1 MQYFYKV
8 NLLYITGNSKTNY
21 TERQKIIMASVGFEK
36 LKTPQEVK
44 AMLRHCDKE
53 ERIKTKVHNN
63 RDINLQATGSN
74 KQLNRD
80 YSATCKLYDDKIAY
94 LDSLEGANIRKDR
107 VTCFGLNVPVPQ
119 GLQADKEVEWFGK
132 VRDIIKAQYGADNV
146 LQCYIHRDEKHT
158 YKNAETG
165 QNCESRT
172 HGHFYVIPEHNGKL
186 NGKWFSNRANINK
199 LNNSIQDMTQSDYG
213 LKFMDGSKRKSKKT
227 VEQLKNESE
236 YRIIQEQLEKER
248 QELDYQKWDL
258 DSRETQLKAQEAILQ
273 DKLTEI
279 TEREEKSLKLASEAS
294 ELISE
299 ASEIYEK
306 AQRFYLNEQDWMNT
320 QTKHHIQERN
330 AEAERQ
336 KHDLRKIPTKF
347 TDIATAYQQQKSN
360 TDYENKFC

>member
-80 YSATCKLYDDKIAY
+80 YSTTCKLYDDKIAY

-132 VRDIIKAQYGADNV
+132 IRDIIKAQYGADNV

-172 HGHFYVIPEHNGKL
+172 HAHFYVIPEHNGKL

-199 LNNSIQDMTQSDYG
+199 LNNSIHDMTQSDYE
-213 LKFMDGSKRKSKKT
+213 LQFMDGSKRKSKKT

-236 YRIIQEQLEKER
+236 YKIIQEQLAKER

-258 DSRETQLKAQEAILQ
+258 DNRKTQLKAQEAILK

-279 TEREEKSLKLASEAS
+279 TEREEKSLKLVSEAS
-294 ELISE
+294 EM
-299 ASEIYEK
+299 YEK
-306 AQRFYLNEQDWMNT
+306 AQRFYLNEQNWMSI
-320 QTKHHIQERN
+320 QQKEHIRKRN

-336 KHDLRKIPTKF
+336 KHKSRLVPTEF
-347 TDIATAYQQQKSN
+347 IDIETAHEQQETDI
-360 TDYENKFC
+360 DYNY